1 MKRSNRLILL
11 IGFLLAAVAFV
22 GIIVLQQP
30 TPDPGTGP
38 QASPSLLPTVYAR
51 TDIPLGARITA
62 AMLEQK
68 DTPVAER
75 STTAF
80 ESTTLLLGKIA
91 RNDIPKGAQL
101 TDEDINGGRTGV
113 TSVTV
118 PAGLVAIAIQVD
130 QVTGVGT
137 LINRGDYVDMVV
149 GVSTGQERFPIL
161 DSTTNTKVAD
171 DWYDH
176 TSTKILLQGM
186 LVVGTLLPPPPSQPE
201 GEGAVTGDP
210 GAVLNGQQ
218 ELVIVAVTP
227 QQAEVIKFA
236 QLDGSI
242 TLVLRSPDDFIDANG
257 NRIVP
262 AEAETTGIV
271 LKTLIDQYGV
281 LTPILVQ
288 TTLPDTIPAP

>member
-30 TPDPGTGP
+30 APDPGMGP
-38 QASPSLLPTVYAR
+38 QASPSLLPTVYAK
-51 TDIPLGARITA
+51 TDIPLGVRITA

-91 RNDIPKGAQL
+91 RNDIKKGAQL

-113 TSVTV
+113 TSLSV
-118 PAGLVAIAIQVD
+118 PPGLVAIAIQVD

-149 GVSTGQERFPIL
+149 GVSTGTERFPIL
-161 DSTTNTKVAD
+161 DSTTNTKID
-171 DWYDH
+171 DLWYDH
-176 TSTKILLQGM
+176 TSTKILVQGM
-186 LVVGTLLPPPPSQPE
+186 LVVGTLLPAPPPPAE
-201 GEGAVTGDP
+201 GQAAAPADP
-210 GAVLNGQQ
+210 GTVLNGQQ
-218 ELVIVAVTP
+218 QLVIVAVTP
-227 QQAEVIKFA
+227 QQIEIIKFA

-262 AEAETTGIV
+262 AEAETSGIV

-281 LTPILVQ
+281 LTPVLIQTVLPEVQ
-288 TTLPDTIPAP
+288 P